1 MSMPES
7 FESQEFVRTRIN
19 VNDKYEIAHWTARL
33 NVSEQQLQDAVSK
46 VGVMVG
52 DVEREIR
59 SSDWTSSAKRI
70 KQS

>member
-1 MSMPES
+1 MPES

-33 NVSEQQLQDAVSK
+33 NISEQHLQDAVSK
-46 VGVMVG
+46 VGVMVV

-59 SSDWTSSAKRI
+59 NNNWISETKRVR
-70 KQS
+70 QG